1 VSTSWSACAE
11 QGERPFDGPKDL
23 EGRGGERV
31 ELTLLDGLTFFGFLG
46 CVIGVSLYASRK
58 EDTSEDYFLAGR
70 NLTWWLIGFSLIA
83 SNISTEHFI
92 GMAGSGFGIAGLS
105 IASYE
110 WIAAITLVIVAFWL
124 LPLFLKLGI
133 YTMPE
138 FLERR
143 YGNPARTIMAIY
155 LMAAYVVVAIAGV
168 LYSGALGL
176 QTVFGLDL
184 QLGIWGIGFFA
195 GVYTVYGG
203 LKAVVWSDLL
213 QGAGLLLGG
222 LLVTGLA
229 LGRVG
234 GLDAFLAANA
244 DKLHMV
250 LPTDHPEM
258 PWTVLLMGI
267 WIPNF
272 FYWGFNQFITQR
284 TLGARSLAAGQ
295 RGIVLAAA
303 LKLLLPFIVVF
314 PGIIAFQL
322 YGSRIASG
330 DQAYPILIQEVLPAG
345 LRGVMFAALLGAI
358 MSSLDSML
366 NSASTLFTMDLYK
379 RHWRPDAGA
388 RQLVKVG
395 RWATAVFVLTGCLLA
410 PLPGRFQGVYAYM
423 QLVWGFISPPVTAV
437 FVFGLVIRRAPLAA
451 ATSGLLVGPVLYG
464 LLNALLPEVAFLNH
478 MAITFLAVVALM
490 AAITL
495 ARPQPGPIGFERE
508 SGLDLRPSRLAQIG
522 GFLVVSATVTLYVV
536 FW

>member
-1 VSTSWSACAE
+1 M
-11 QGERPFDGPKDL
+11 D
-23 EGRGGERV
+23 
-31 ELTLLDGLTFFGFLG
+31 LTLSDGVTFVAFLAA
-46 CVIGVSLYASRK
+46 VIGISLYASRK

-70 NLTWWLIGFSLIA
+70 SLTWWLIGFSLIA

-92 GMAGSGFGIAGLS
+92 GMAGSGFGVAGLS

-110 WIAAITLVIVAFWL
+110 WIAAITLVVVAFWL

-143 YGNPARTIMAIY
+143 YGNPARSIMAVY
-155 LMAAYVVVAIAGV
+155 LMVAYVGVAIAGV

-176 QTVFGLDL
+176 KTVFGLDL
-184 QLGIWGIGFFA
+184 YAGIWLIGILA
-195 GVYTVYGG
+195 GAYTVYGG
-203 LKAVVWSDLL
+203 LKAVVWSDLF
-213 QGAGLLLGG
+213 QGAALLLGG

-234 GLDAFLAANA
+234 GLRAFLADNSE
-244 DKLHMV
+244 KLHMV
-250 LPTDHPEM
+250 LPADHPEM

-284 TLGARSLAAGQ
+284 TLGAQSLAAGQ

-303 LKLLLPFIVVF
+303 LKLLMPFIVVF

-322 YGSRIASG
+322 YGDRIVSG
-330 DQAYPILIQEVLPAG
+330 DQAYPVLIQELLPAG
-345 LRGVMFAALLGAI
+345 LRGMMFAALFGAI

-366 NSASTLFTMDLYK
+366 NSASTLFTMDIYK
-379 RHWRPDAGA
+379 RHWRPDADA
-388 RQLVKVG
+388 QQIVKVG
-395 RWATAVFVLTGCLLA
+395 RWATAIFVVTGCLLA
-410 PLPGRFQGVYAYM
+410 PFPGRFEGVYAYM
-423 QLVWGFISPPVTAV
+423 QLIWGFISPPITAV
-437 FVFGLVIRRAPLAA
+437 FVFGLLVPRAPLAA
-451 ATSGLLVGPVLYG
+451 ASAGLLVGPVVYG
-464 LLNALLPEVAFLNH
+464 LLNWFMPDVAFLNH
-478 MAITFLAVVALM
+478 MAFTFCGVVALM
-490 AAITL
+490 AAITRVRPL
-495 ARPQPGPIGFERE
+495 AQPVRFERE
-508 SGLDLRPSRLAQIG
+508 SDLDMTPSRVAQVGGVVVVALTLA
-522 GFLVVSATVTLYVV
+522 LYVA